1 MQSNETKTVPLQDVT
16 GEHVDHDAQ
25 TYLRVA
31 ETVLADA
38 LTPLKAREIVDR
50 GIERGLFGDHVLSR
64 TPEKSMQ
71 ARLSMDILKLRDN
84 SRFVRTGRGRF
95 TLRST
100 LQANAPLTGVNEAT
114 HSGHPHE
121 YIPERR
127 ILRTPKEE
135 VLCVPENSFSGTL
148 TFQGI
153 DADATPILAQL
164 LGERNVL
171 YVPRSEAESR
181 NDAKQFVTYVLVQ
194 CGQRL
199 LFFKRSY
206 LSRAA
211 EFLRG
216 SKCIGFGGHVS
227 AADIDILS
235 RADRGL
241 SACARRELAEELHLG
256 AARPG
261 SPPTASSADYAV
273 NYAALPRAPSR
284 ATIKLFQEA
293 ALERLGVLNDDSSE
307 VGRRH
312 VAVIYRLWLP
322 DWHVARQL
330 QKGDS
335 SIKGLGWID
344 LSRDKVDISEFEYW
358 SQLCL
363 RKFYPSTP
371 ITRAGFKILNRSKLT
386 RDRLVIVAG
395 RIGSGKTETASYLS
409 QKLGCPLIKS
419 GELVRDLMGS
429 PSIEQIGRREFQARA
444 HQYINTTDGPDR
456 LAAAI
461 ETCVSETG
469 AQRCII
475 DGIRHLVTFERLE
488 RLFDG
493 SVGLIFVNTPPDV
506 AYDMYRSREAQT
518 TLTFSY
524 REYLEIYDAPVEAEI
539 PSLGRRAH
547 IVINNAFGI
556 ETFRR
561 TLDDLAGQF
570 GNSEAEHLQP
580 TGRGKAQVRY

>member
-1 MQSNETKTVPLQDVT
+1 MQGNETKTVPLQDVAAQR
-16 GEHVDHDAQ
+16 VDHDAQ

-38 LTPLKAREIVDR
+38 LNPLKAREIVDR
-50 GIERGLFGDHVLSR
+50 GIERGLFGDHTLSQ

-71 ARLSMDILKLRDN
+71 ARLSMDILNLQDN

-100 LQANAPLTGVNEAT
+100 LAANTSQTGAT
-114 HSGHPHE
+114 ETADSEHARE
-121 YIPERR
+121 YIAERR

-135 VLCVPENSFSGTL
+135 ILCVPEESFGTTL

-153 DADATPILAQL
+153 DADVTPILARL
-164 LGERNVL
+164 LNGRDDL
-171 YVPRSEAESR
+171 YIPRSEAESR

-216 SKCIGFGGHVS
+216 SKCVGFGGHVS

-235 RADRGL
+235 RVDRGL

-256 AARPG
+256 AIHSESHTVSSADHG
-261 SPPTASSADYAV
+261 ASSAT
-273 NYAALPRAPSR
+273 LPRTPSR
-284 ATIKLFQEA
+284 ETIKLFQDA
-293 ALERLGVLNDDSSE
+293 SLERLGVLNDDSSE

-322 DWHVARQL
+322 DWNVARLL

-344 LSRDKVDISEFEYW
+344 LSKDKVDISEFEYW

-371 ITRAGFKILNRSKLT
+371 ITKAGFKILNRSKLV
-386 RDRLVIVAG
+386 RDRVIVVAG
-395 RIGSGKTETASYLS
+395 RIGSGKTETAGYLS
-409 QKLGCPLIKS
+409 QKLNCPLIKS
-419 GELVRDLMGS
+419 GDLVRALMNA
-429 PSIEQIGRREFQARA
+429 PSIEEIGRREFQIRA
-444 HQYINTTDGPDR
+444 QDYISTSDGPDR

-461 ETCVSETG
+461 ETRVDQTS
-469 AQRCII
+469 AQRCIV
-475 DGIRHLVTFERLE
+475 DGVRHLATFERLE
-488 RLFDG
+488 SLFNG

-506 AYDMYRSREAQT
+506 AYDMYRAREAQRA
-518 TLTFSY
+518 LTFSY
-524 REYLEIYDAPVEAEI
+524 REYLEIYDAPVESEI

-561 TLDDLAGQF
+561 TLDELAGHF
-570 GNSEAEHLQP
+570 SASEVENVQP
-580 TGRGKAQVRY
+580 TGRGKARARY